1 MRCAVLLVALMLVVP
16 ACNGDTPTAP
26 TPSVPQIPQVAGT
39 YTGPVTFT
47 FSALQVEEA
56 GTGRFVVVQSGSELT
71 ISGSVTVAG
80 ETYELAAT
88 TGTVNATGF
97 YTPTSGG
104 SGVAEDDPTCGAIT
118 NYSESLTFIG
128 RTMRITV
135 SWQTAEC
142 GRFDI
147 SGTLTR
153 QS

>member
-1 MRCAVLLVALMLVVP
+1 MRCTVVLLALALVVS
-16 ACNGDTPTAP
+16 ACGGDTPTAP
-26 TPSVPQIPQVAGT
+26 SPSVPQIPQVAGT

-47 FSALQVEEA
+47 FSALQLEET

-80 ETYELAAT
+80 ETNELIAT

-104 SGVAEDDPTCGAIT
+104 SEVAEDDPTCGAIT
-118 NYSESLTFIG
+118 NYSESLNFIG
-128 RTMRITV
+128 RTLRVTA

-153 QS
+153 